1 MLRHTRPWKVQYISA
16 EAGYYGI
23 MFTGNHPIT
32 SACAVGS
39 LHIPLTTGNQSK
51 PHNINIHAVLLA
63 VVHSR
68 AQPQDENSD
77 SEPAGDLVEGEL
89 TDKKSAKKKVAD
101 KKPTAEVSRLCEVGR
116 SATSVK
122 IANQRVKSEEDS
134 QRKSSNAKV
143 NISRTSSRAGAKK
156 NWTGIKLR
164 IIPNTNVTKSVRRKT
179 NLPGG

>member
-1 MLRHTRPWKVQYISA
+1 
-16 EAGYYGI
+16 

-89 TDKKSAKKKVAD
+89 TDKKSAKKKAAD

-156 NWTGIKLR
+156 KLDQNKAKDNPKYER
-164 IIPNTNVTKSVRRKT
+164 DEERSAEDKPPRRVRRIQVPIW
-179 NLPGG
+179 LR